1 MNKRQAKKKR
11 KAVTLPKRRKK
22 QLFRQ
27 KKGSQGYKI
36 YDVKAKDVTEKD
48 IKWLVKT
55 LNKRL
60 YNLEKKGLEDI
71 SQEYRAIKHYAT
83 SELKGKGKMYNVDY
97 EKGTIR
103 ITSDLSRFETQ
114 EEKTYFINT
123 LRNIY
128 KSRTSTATG
137 TKAVLKESYKKF
149 LETTEKTSKEI
160 PFEKYADIWKTY
172 REVVSEAKKEKSASD
187 VIIELITNT
196 NFYDL
201 STEEMVEAMEVMNNY
216 EDVWEAG
223 QDIVETLVQWNN
235 TEDQEEK

>member
-83 SELKGKGKMYNVDY
+83 SEPKGKGKMYNVDY

-103 ITSDLSRFETQ
+103 ITSDLSRFQSQ

-128 KSRTSTATG
+128 KAKTSTATG

-149 LETTEKTSKEI
+149 LETTEKTSKEV
-160 PFEKYADIWKTY
+160 PFEKYSDIWKTY